1 MVAQKK
7 QTKLKTTVKEKMG
20 YFQSSYCTNIPH
32 IQKELTFHSIT
43 FLQIMDEEGNVN
55 EKIKPNVTDKE
66 LISWYT
72 TMVLARRVDE
82 KMLSLQRQGR
92 MATFAQVKGQEACQV
107 PAVAALQNDDWIVQ
121 AFRET
126 AVMLARGVP
135 AHSIMSYYGG
145 NEQGSVFPKNT
156 NMLPVAI
163 PVASQL
169 LHGMGIAWGMKLKKE
184 KKVTL
189 TYFSDGAT
197 SEGDFHEALNFAAV
211 FKVPAIFLCQNNQ
224 WAISVPRARQTAS
237 QTIAQKAIAYDIE
250 GLQIDGNDVFA
261 VYHTIKYAAEKAR
274 KGLGPTLI
282 EAYTYRLGDHTTSD
296 DARHYRSEEEL
307 QLWQKKDPLLRLQK
321 YMFKKGLWNK
331 EKETQLLKDIDIQI
345 EKEVHIYETT
355 PLPDVGDMFKYTY
368 KELTP
373 ELKEQSEYQKK
384 FERKS
389 YE

>member
-1 MVAQKK
+1 
-7 QTKLKTTVKEKMG
+7 
-20 YFQSSYCTNIPH
+20 
-32 IQKELTFHSIT
+32 
-43 FLQIMDEEGNVN
+43 
-55 EKIKPNVTDKE
+55 
-66 LISWYT
+66 
-72 TMVLARRVDE
+72 
-82 KMLSLQRQGR
+82 
-92 MATFAQVKGQEACQV
+92 
-107 PAVAALQNDDWIVQ
+107 
-121 AFRET
+121 
-126 AVMLARGVP
+126 
-135 AHSIMSYYGG
+135 
-145 NEQGSVFPKNT
+145 
-156 NMLPVAI
+156 
-163 PVASQL
+163 
-169 LHGMGIAWGMKLKKE
+169 MKLKKE

>member
-107 PAVAALQNDDWIVQ
+107 SAVAALQNDDWIVQ